1 MSEAESREAEAA
13 GRDVEGGGREARAQ
27 GRETDAAGER
37 GDAVVRMRL
46 VVLMALG
53 GGAVVLLTLLLFPF
67 LPALVTSAVLA
78 TLCYPAH
85 RRLLQMVRQPDV
97 AAFLTTTA
105 VFFLVLLPTVGLSL
119 VLIDQVRQGVEW
131 LGNVVESLM
140 APGGLVTRG
149 VDYLQGYL
157 GVEAEEITGRVTE
170 EMSGLVGLL
179 ARRTFSFLSGLGGWL
194 LQAAAALFTLFY
206 FLRDA
211 EGLMGTV
218 KWLIPLDPKTTD
230 GLVEK
235 TRDVIFATVLGNV
248 AVAVVQGTLGG
259 FAFWILGLPA
269 SALWGTVMGVLSL
282 LPVVGPALVWIPAV
296 LILLGEGEILRG
308 LVLLVIGG
316 GVISTVDNYLR
327 AVLIGGRAHLHSLLV
342 FFSVLAGLF
351 AFGAVGIFVGPVL
364 FVIALSLLEIAR
376 AALDPPR
383 GGSAP
388 AAAGGAGAREFSIF
402 RASRRGA
409 VRSSWTP
416 ESEEP
421 ATASPSDAEVSR
433 RAGGPRH
440 GEREGRSAGSEG
452 PPEGKGSSGME
463 PKST

>member
-1 MSEAESREAEAA
+1 MREAGGGGPGTGTEAVGAA
-13 GRDVEGGGREARAQ
+13 GRDAGTESGGARA
-27 GRETDAAGER
+27 
-37 GDAVVRMRL
+37 AVLRMRL
-46 VVLMALG
+46 VVLLALG
-53 GGAVVLLTLLLFPF
+53 GGALVLLVLLLFPF

-85 RRLLQMVRQPDV
+85 RRLLRAIRQEDL
-97 AAFLTTTA
+97 AAFVTTTA

-119 VLIDQVRQGVEW
+119 ILIDQVRQGVEW
-131 LGNVVESLM
+131 LGGVAESLL

-149 VDYLQGYL
+149 LDYLSGYL
-157 GVEAEEITGRVTE
+157 GVEAEEITRRVTE

-179 ARRTFSFLSGLGGWL
+179 ARRTFTFLSGLGGWL
-194 LQAAAALFTLFY
+194 LQAGAALFTLFY

-218 KWLIPLDPKTTD
+218 KWLIPLDPETTE

-235 TRDVIFATVLGNV
+235 TRDVIFATVFGNV

-259 FAFWILGLPA
+259 LAFWILGLPA
-269 SALWGTVMGVLSL
+269 SALWGTVMGVVSL

-296 LILLGEGEILRG
+296 LILLAGGEILRG
-308 LVLLVIGG
+308 LVLLAIGG

-351 AFGAVGIFVGPVL
+351 AFGAIGIFVGPVL

-376 AALDPPR
+376 AALEGPE
-383 GGSAP
+383 GAP
-388 AAAGGAGAREFSIF
+388 AS
-402 RASRRGA
+402 AS
-409 VRSSWTP
+409 
-416 ESEEP
+416 
-421 ATASPSDAEVSR
+421 AE
-433 RAGGPRH
+433 
-440 GEREGRSAGSEG
+440 
-452 PPEGKGSSGME
+452 GSSGVREFGMFLAGPSKAPRPPRTRGADRGRTADPGDGGE
-463 PKST
+463 TSVDDRETRGDDGRPDVGEETG

>member
-1 MSEAESREAEAA
+1 MSEAEGRETEA
-13 GRDVEGGGREARAQ
+13 GGPDTEDAGREARAH
-27 GRETDAAGER
+27 GRETDATGGRED
-37 GDAVVRMRL
+37 GAVVRMRL

-53 GGAVVLLTLLLFPF
+53 GGALVLLTLLLFPF

-85 RRLLQMVRQPDV
+85 RRLLRIVRQPDL

-131 LGNVVESLM
+131 VGNVGESLI
-140 APGGLVTRG
+140 APGGPVTRG
-149 VDYLQGYL
+149 LDYVSGYL

-194 LQAAAALFTLFY
+194 LQAGAALFTLFY

-218 KWLIPLDPKTTD
+218 KWLIPLDPETTE

-235 TRDVIFATVLGNV
+235 TRDVIFATVFGNV

-259 FAFWILGLPA
+259 FAFWVLGLPA
-269 SALWGTVMGVLSL
+269 SALWGTVMGLLSL

-296 LILLGEGEILRG
+296 LILLGGGEILRG
-308 LVLLVIGG
+308 LVLLAIGA

-364 FVIALSLLEIAR
+364 FVIAVSLLEIAR
-376 AALDPPR
+376 TALDPPR
-383 GGSAP
+383 RVPAR
-388 AAAGGAGAREFSIF
+388 AAAEGPESREFGIVRTPPRS
-402 RASRRGA
+402 AARR
-409 VRSSWTP
+409 SWTTGSQP
-416 ESEEP
+416 E
-421 ATASPSDAEVSR
+421 
-433 RAGGPRH
+433 
-440 GEREGRSAGSEG
+440 EREGAPPGDRSAESGVREERERSEAEGS
-452 PPEGKGSSGME
+452 GS
-463 PKST
+463 